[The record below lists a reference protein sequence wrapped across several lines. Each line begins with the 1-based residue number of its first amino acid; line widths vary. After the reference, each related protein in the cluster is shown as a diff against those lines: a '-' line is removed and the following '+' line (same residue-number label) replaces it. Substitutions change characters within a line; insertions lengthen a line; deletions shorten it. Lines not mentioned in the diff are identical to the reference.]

1 MFLTTVIKDYLDSIG
16 DLQYTWETKDSLIQ
30 LFPLM
35 MKFLFSSLKTIIVY
49 LISFQWLR
57 DFVYLP
63 VVLPNLADHAINERF
78 IIANSPNLLEFS
90 SFSSLKENLL
100 VTGFGNSFF
109 YSLPISVSSF
119 VILRRATLESKQTAF
134 SAILGTSL
142 GRTIFLGSIIF
153 GLRWIMI
160 PWAKFEPLP
169 SLIGLFLTVNIAH
182 TFLNE
187 GTVKGVNKPLIQY
200 GGFNFLLSWTEQTI
214 FFPYLASFGTLETL
228 FNVNSNLNTQ
238 SFLYLI
244 GFLLGNILFL
254 SLFAIIAIQAKT
266 FFQNVLLMA
275 EFNVE
280 RKLNYFFVI
289 SLLTFSFASFPYYS
303 IDYLATAPFGFI
315 KNDQIILDARDYAK
329 NKFLKNIFMQ
339 DQQLLQI
346 ASVTVDQDDSRIIEY
361 SNYQTDSRETGKTP
375 EDILYKAQFD
385 NVTRLQRQQQSD
397 QEGSEA
403 LRNLLNKF
411 FPQQNANSTNPK
423 MNEEVVWSDEF
434 DEPVNDSLRN
444 NRFRQKYVE
453 QTDENNASLEQGRT
467 ALEMLTLAQS
477 FKDANIDPSVYN
489 PTDEELVF
497 KQRYYDNPVY
507 QILLKTDI
515 NNFLSAQ
522 PKEYFLTDSEKSKIQ
537 KTRRALFAYVNT
549 LRKYQDMPEAQEL
562 KAYLMGV
569 KSYSNQIYNHQ
580 FNGTWTLIRRLFQ
593 VDSNRDFTNVLSFDQ
608 PLFSSKNQKPDF
620 YHEELPKTGINENL
634 SLQAMN
640 PLPLYAGWNGK
651 TNRFVLTTRF
661 IDFNNTNKG
670 FVEFD
675 KSNVKD
681 FINNNKKIYF
691 TSWPVNTDTKNKKTS
706 SHTLAI
712 TDISSSLKSD
722 LELKL
727 GQQFNRLYS
736 IQNVDIENLPIN
748 VMTAGSEERT
758 ITLAP
763 NYGGWLWPGK
773 YLSFFN

>member
-1 MFLTTVIKDYLDSIG
+1 L
-16 DLQYTWETKDSLIQ
+16 
-30 LFPLM
+30 
-35 MKFLFSSLKTIIVY
+35 
-49 LISFQWLR
+49 
-57 DFVYLP
+57 
-63 VVLPNLADHAINERF
+63 
-78 IIANSPNLLEFS
+78 
-90 SFSSLKENLL
+90 
-100 VTGFGNSFF
+100 
-109 YSLPISVSSF
+109 
-119 VILRRATLESKQTAF
+119 
-134 SAILGTSL
+134 
-142 GRTIFLGSIIF
+142 
-153 GLRWIMI
+153 
-160 PWAKFEPLP
+160 
-169 SLIGLFLTVNIAH
+169 
-182 TFLNE
+182 
-187 GTVKGVNKPLIQY
+187 
-200 GGFNFLLSWTEQTI
+200 
-214 FFPYLASFGTLETL
+214 
-228 FNVNSNLNTQ
+228 
-238 SFLYLI
+238 
-244 GFLLGNILFL
+244 
-254 SLFAIIAIQAKT
+254 AIQVKT

-329 NKFLKNIFMQ
+329 NKFLKTIFMQ

-346 ASVTVDQDDSRIIEY
+346 ASVTVDQDDARIIEY
-361 SNYQTDSRETGKTP
+361 SNYQTDSRENGKTP
-375 EDILYKAQFD
+375 EDVLYKAQFD

-411 FPQQNANSTNPK
+411 FPQQTNGSTNPK
-423 MNEEVVWSDEF
+423 LNEEVVWSDEF

-453 QTDENNASLEQGRT
+453 QTDENTGNLEQGRT

-497 KQRYYDNPVY
+497 KQRYYNNPVY

-515 NNFLSAQ
+515 NNFLSGQ
-522 PKEYFLTDSEKSKIQ
+522 PKDYFLSDAEKAKIQ
-537 KTRRALFAYVNT
+537 QTRRALFGYVNS

-593 VDSNRDFTNVLSFDQ
+593 IDPNRDLTNVLSYDQ
-608 PLFSSKNQKPDF
+608 PLFSSKTKKPDF
-620 YHEELPKTGINENL
+620 YHEELQKTGVDDNL
-634 SLQAMN
+634 RLQTMN

-661 IDFNNTNKG
+661 IDFNNTNKS

-675 KSNVKD
+675 TSNVKD
-681 FINNNKKIYF
+681 FISNNKKISF
-691 TSWPVNTDTKNKKTS
+691 TSWPITRQTKDNNRS
-706 SHTLAI
+706 SRTLAVK
-712 TDISSSLKSD
+712 DISSSLKSD

-727 GQQFNRLYS
+727 GQQFNRNYS
-736 IQNVDIENLPIN
+736 IENVDMANLPIN
-748 VMTAGSEERT
+748 VTTAGSEDRT
-758 ITLAP
+758 IALTP

-773 YLSFFN
+773 GLSLFN

>member
-63 VVLPNLADHAINERF
+63 VVLPNLADQAINERF

-100 VTGFGNSFF
+100 VTGFLNSFF

-119 VILRRATLESKQTAF
+119 VILRRATLETKQTAF

-142 GRTIFLGSIIF
+142 GRTLFLGSIIF

-169 SLIGLFLTVNIAH
+169 SLVGLILTVNIAH

-187 GTVKGVNKPLIQY
+187 GVVKGVNKPLIKY
-200 GGFNFLLSWTEQTI
+200 AGFNFLLSWTEQTI

-238 SFLYLI
+238 SFLYLF

-254 SLFAIIAIQAKT
+254 SLFAVIAIQMKT

-361 SNYQTDSRETGKTP
+361 SNYQTENRETGKTP
-375 EDILYKAQFD
+375 EDVLYKAQFD

-453 QTDENNASLEQGRT
+453 QNDENNASLEQGRT

-522 PKEYFLTDSEKSKIQ
+522 PKEYFLTESEKSKIQ
-537 KTRRALFAYVNT
+537 KTRRALFAYVNS

-562 KAYLMGV
+562 KSYLMGV

-593 VDSNRDFTNVLSFDQ
+593 IDSNRDFTNVLSFDQ
-608 PLFSSKNQKPDF
+608 PLFSSKMQKPDF
-620 YHEELPKTGINENL
+620 YHEELQKTGIDGNF

-681 FINNNKKIYF
+681 FINNNRKIYF
-691 TSWPVNTDTKNKKTS
+691 TSWPVTTATKDKNTAH
-706 SHTLAI
+706 HTLAI

-736 IQNVDIENLPIN
+736 IENKDIENLPIN
-748 VMTAGSEERT
+748 VMTTGSEDRT

-763 NYGGWLWPGK
+763 NHGGWLWPGK
-773 YLSFFN
+773 NLSLFD